1 MTEERLVTTILMKL
15 TASWTMSRRWRRKES
30 SRLQE
35 PKRIIKDIMSITRI
49 PSLRWEFEHQ
59 KCWQLLYYSQ
69 EHMILPTP
77 PLPPWKGRRPVQRS
91 YSSEMLNSDTML
103 RYSNGGELTSLLLV
117 SLSASDWSGVGDYR
131 ERAETQIPTE
141 SSGYHSGSLSKS
153 HKSNSGEMSWNI
165 FKSFPIQILLWIME
179 LKADYF
185 KVLWSFV
192 HHNFLRGMI
201 HQNHVQHASDH
212 D

>member
-1 MTEERLVTTILMKL
+1 
-15 TASWTMSRRWRRKES
+15 
-30 SRLQE
+30 
-35 PKRIIKDIMSITRI
+35 
-49 PSLRWEFEHQ
+49 
-59 KCWQLLYYSQ
+59 
-69 EHMILPTP
+69 MILPTP

-153 HKSNSGEMSWNI
+153 HKSNSGEMS
-165 FKSFPIQILLWIME
+165 
-179 LKADYF
+179 
-185 KVLWSFV
+185 
-192 HHNFLRGMI
+192 
-201 HQNHVQHASDH
+201 
-212 D
+212 